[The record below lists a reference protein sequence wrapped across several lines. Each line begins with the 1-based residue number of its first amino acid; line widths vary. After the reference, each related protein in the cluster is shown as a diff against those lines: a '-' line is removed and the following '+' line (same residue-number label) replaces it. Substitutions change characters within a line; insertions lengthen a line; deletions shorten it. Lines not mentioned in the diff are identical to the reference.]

1 MSDQE
6 PRSLK
11 ATFAAAEEKRLSLEN
26 SPPNPSDYA
35 DTLSAAIKLYQSC
48 LSQISILSLFSSNEG
63 LEDLN
68 TNDLPYLLVNYHL
81 AELIQ
86 KIPSPTPSPAERKR
100 LLDQARE
107 AYERYLHLLDSYEG
121 LLNPTYKKR
130 LERYT
135 DSPTE
140 FTVAGAS
147 ASDPNA
153 RRNAKIANFKA
164 EKELRQKLA
173 YLRQRPEYAAA
184 DLELDDDESTTDQTG
199 GGGNT
204 GDEEVVRSVHL
215 AHLDLC
221 THLTFQALESLN
233 REMEVLNMAPREP
246 ASLPSAQLRG
256 NNQAGAGND
265 MGAQDDLRRR
275 QGGADP
281 RDYSDRLDMPLS
293 RLQGI
298 LGGSGPILSKE
309 GRPLRPFTLTGTR
322 QEIAKGVFRP
332 SHNLPTM
339 SIDEYLEEE
348 RRRGGII
355 EGGGEASWKAGEKN
369 PDDEDDHEKL
379 DAETMKARAWDEFV
393 EANPKGAGNTLNRG

>member
-11 ATFAAAEEKRLSLEN
+11 ATFAAAEDKRLSLEN
-26 SPPNPSDYA
+26 SPPSPSDYA

-48 LSQISILSLFSSNEG
+48 LSQISALSLFSSNEG

-86 KIPSPTPSPAERKR
+86 KIPSPTPSPTERKR
-100 LLDQARE
+100 LLAQARE

-121 LLNPTYKKR
+121 LLNPTYKKL

-140 FTVAGAS
+140 FSVAGSS

-184 DLELDDDESTTDQTG
+184 DLELDDDESTNQRG
-199 GGGNT
+199 GGGGGST

-233 REMEVLNMAPREP
+233 RELEVLNMAPREP
-246 ASLPSAQLRG
+246 ASLPSAQLR
-256 NNQAGAGND
+256 NNQGGND

-275 QGGADP
+275 QGGAAD
-281 RDYSDRLDMPLS
+281 RDYSDKLDMPFS

-298 LGGSGPILSKE
+298 LGGSGPLLSKE

-332 SHNLPTM
+332 GHNLPTM

-355 EGGGEASWKAGEKN
+355 EGGGEASWKAGEKDPN
-369 PDDEDDHEKL
+369 DEDDHEKL

-393 EANPKGAGNTLNRG
+393 EANPKGSGNTLNRG

>member
-26 SPPNPSDYA
+26 SPPSPSDYA
-35 DTLSAAIKLYQSC
+35 DALSAAIKLYQSC
-48 LSQISILSLFSSNEG
+48 LNQISLLSLFSSNEG

-100 LLDQARE
+100 LLAQARE

-121 LLNPTYKKR
+121 LLDPTYKKL

-140 FTVAGAS
+140 FSVVDAS

-184 DLELDDDESTTDQTG
+184 DLKLDDDETANQRG
-199 GGGNT
+199 GSNT

-233 REMEVLNMAPREP
+233 RELEVLNMAPREP
-246 ASLPSAQLRG
+246 PSLPSAQLRE
-256 NNQAGAGND
+256 NNQGGND

-275 QGGADP
+275 QGGADS
-281 RDYSDRLDMPLS
+281 RDYSDKLDMPLS

-309 GRPLRPFTLTGTR
+309 GRPLRPFTLTGSR

-393 EANPKGAGNTLNRG
+393 EANPKGSGNTLNRG

>member
-26 SPPNPSDYA
+26 SPPSPADYA
-35 DTLSAAIKLYQSC
+35 DTVSAAIKLYQSC
-48 LSQISILSLFSSNEG
+48 LSQISLLSLFSSNEG

-86 KIPSPTPSPAERKR
+86 KIPSPTPSPAERKHI
-100 LLDQARE
+100 LAQARE

-121 LLNPTYKKR
+121 LLNPTYKKL

-135 DSPTE
+135 DSPTD
-140 FTVAGAS
+140 FSVVSS

-184 DLELDDDESTTDQTG
+184 DLELDDDESISQSRG
-199 GGGNT
+199 GGGGGGST
-204 GDEEVVRSVHL
+204 GDEELVRSVHL

-233 REMEVLNMAPREP
+233 RELEVLNMAPREP
-246 ASLPSAQLRG
+246 ASLPSAQLR
-256 NNQAGAGND
+256 NNQAGND
-265 MGAQDDLRRR
+265 GGAQDDLRRR
-275 QGGADP
+275 QGGGAAD
-281 RDYSDRLDMPLS
+281 RDYSDRLDMPFS

-332 SHNLPTM
+332 GHNLPTM

-355 EGGGEASWKAGEKN
+355 EGGGEASWKAGEKDPN
-369 PDDEDDHEKL
+369 DEDDYEKL

-393 EANPKGAGNTLNRG
+393 EANPKGSGNTLNRG

>member
-11 ATFAAAEEKRLSLEN
+11 ATFAAAEDKRLSLEN

-35 DTLSAAIKLYQSC
+35 DTVSAAIKLYQSC
-48 LSQISILSLFSSNEG
+48 LSQISVLSLFSSNEG

-86 KIPSPTPSPAERKR
+86 KIPSPTPSPDERKR
-100 LLDQARE
+100 LLAQARE

-121 LLNPTYKKR
+121 LLNPTYKKL

-140 FTVAGAS
+140 FSVVSST
-147 ASDPNA
+147 SDPNA

-184 DLELDDDESTTDQTG
+184 DLELDDDETTGQG
-199 GGGNT
+199 GSST

-233 REMEVLNMAPREP
+233 RELEVLNMAPREP
-246 ASLPSAQLRG
+246 PSQQLRNQT
-256 NNQAGAGND
+256 NNDA
-265 MGAQDDLRRR
+265 GAQDDLRRR
-275 QGGADP
+275 QGGGAGAD

-298 LGGSGPILSKE
+298 LGGSGPLLSKE

-332 SHNLPTM
+332 GHNLPTM

-355 EGGGEASWKAGEKN
+355 EGGGEASWKAGEKDPN
-369 PDDEDDHEKL
+369 DEDDHEKL

-393 EANPKGAGNTLNRG
+393 EANPKGSGNTLNRG